1 MSDVTTDRDREAAL
15 FLQLLLGLQQAAM
28 VALGKLMNPV
38 SGRIERNLE
47 AARNTIDTL
56 SALEVRTRGNLGAD
70 EQRVL
75 RRRNVRDSSGAVNH
89 TMSVEASA
97 TPVSSRARWRTRIA
111 QLSLLSSTP
120 TSTNAGWSMPAATET
135 MLMRIRRPSEAAR
148 CQAETEVIASAAV
161 ARYVNMAT
169 HENVQ
174 QRRCDSRSRRVYVN
188 NTPII
193 ARQMKACM
201 P

>member
-1 MSDVTTDRDREAAL
+1 MSDATTDRDREAAL

-75 RRRNVRDSSGAVNH
+75 TQVLTDLRMNYLD
-89 TMSVEASA
+89 E
-97 TPVSSRARWRTRIA
+97 
-111 QLSLLSSTP
+111 
-120 TSTNAGWSMPAATET
+120 
-135 MLMRIRRPSEAAR
+135 
-148 CQAETEVIASAAV
+148 
-161 ARYVNMAT
+161 
-169 HENVQ
+169 
-174 QRRCDSRSRRVYVN
+174 
-188 NTPII
+188 
-193 ARQMKACM
+193 MKKG
-201 P
+201 